1 MKKIKKLS
9 LSEMNEIN
17 GGGPVF
23 EGIAWA
29 LGVIHGALQR
39 FAASIEIEND
49 YDDVDWEKMRSKFE

>member
-1 MKKIKKLS
+1 
-9 LSEMNEIN
+9 MNEIN